1 MPHVKTAKKRG
12 AGKNI
17 RGINIAICSGL
28 LKRKTGFR
36 SGEKEIE

>member
-17 RGINIAICSGL
+17 AICSGL
-28 LKRKTGFR
+28 LKRKNGFR